1 MKYNFA
7 FLKKILIVFLAV
19 VLCLHCFTGCKK
31 LFGKAEPTGA
41 EVGNNDKAPATA
53 IVTVPGNTS
62 DSPTAAPTEIPTE
75 PPIER
80 EKITIHFLDVG
91 QGDSAFIEL
100 PGGKTM
106 LIDASVSKASD
117 KIVSFISQKGY
128 DKIDYLVATHPHADH
143 IGGMQAVVE
152 AFDIGEI
159 YMPRA
164 TTNTKT
170 YENLLLAIADKGM
183 KIKAA
188 SAGKTICEGVEI
200 IAPNSDKYDE
210 MNDYSV
216 VVKITHDNRK
226 FLFMGDAEV
235 LSEKEIMTAGFD
247 VSADVVKV
255 GHHGSGTS
263 SSEAFVKA
271 TGAKYAIFSVGEGN
285 SYNHPHH
292 FIVERWE
299 KSGAAVYR
307 TDLSGDIEVVSDGVS
322 LEVKVLGGNY
332 ANNN

>member
-1 MKYNFA
+1 MKHNFA
-7 FLKKILIVFLAV
+7 YLKKILLVLFAL
-19 VLCLHCFTGCKK
+19 VLCLNCFTGCKK
-31 LFGKAEPTGA
+31 IFGKAEPTGA
-41 EVGNNDKAPATA
+41 EGGNNDRAPSTA
-53 IVTVPGNTS
+53 IVS
-62 DSPTAAPTEIPTE
+62 DTPTESPTELPVQK
-75 PPIER
+75 
-80 EKITIHFLDVG
+80 EKIKIHFLDVG
-91 QGDSAFIEL
+91 QGDSAFVEL
-100 PGGKTM
+100 PEGKTM

-117 KIVSFISQKGY
+117 KIISFISQKGY

-143 IGGMQAVVE
+143 IGGMKAVVE

-159 YMPRA
+159 YMPKA

-188 SAGKTICEGVEI
+188 RAGMTICDGVEI
-200 IAPNSDKYDE
+200 IAPNSEKYDE

-216 VVKITHDNRK
+216 VIKITHHNRK

-235 LSEKEIMTAGFD
+235 LSEREIMTAGFD

-263 SSEAFVKA
+263 SGEDFVKA

-307 TDLSGDIEVVSDGVS
+307 TDLSGDIEVISDGVS
-322 LEVKVLGGNY
+322 LDVKVLGGSY